1 MAGAKACGRSRNET
15 VWLENQELPAS
26 LGQGIRFPLAPEP
39 DFEIEDVA
47 KDMRR
52 FLRRS
57 IREGADFY
65 HRACDF
71 ENTAKEM
78 RRYLPRSLREVI
90 VDFSSGA
97 CEGKRLIEKV
107 RRLLRRID
115 KKEALSATAEE
126 RDWSRNDGTD
136 EESFIKAVSGGEI
149 MVIMVRAWTFGGD
162 KATLL
167 DKCMSIFEEISAE
180 IKGNPNHNH
189 IVMFAE
195 SFFNNICYGDSKIPL
210 TDDDVNNIFSAAEQK
225 FGQTPA
231 LISFC
236 FLHRFDVSN
245 NHWLGGW
252 QPPMQ
257 ILENKGSLGRYLDD
271 CYDIDKA
278 NVADHLVSTSNT
290 HIANYNVF
298 WWKGQR
304 IAVYRKGM
312 YASEVVDE
320 TADFVYEIGDWTTK
334 LLNTGN
340 DNINKFAE
348 VLFGKNPLIV
358 PRICADLSF
367 PFFEEKRQCNLDRFW
382 TSQLSKARLLLVS
395 ANGVPYY
402 PELIQQLLSSGTCHP
417 VLVLVDSQNAK
428 WGPKFAVMERPQSQI
443 HEIMDLMNY
452 MVHRVDL
459 RCSKV
464 TSRCC
469 SVQ

>member
-15 VWLENQELPAS
+15 IWLENQELSAA

-126 RDWSRNDGTD
+126 RDWSRNDLTD
-136 EESFIKAVSGGEI
+136 EQSFIEAVSEGEI

-195 SFFNNICYGDSKIPL
+195 SFFNNICYGNSKIPL

-252 QPPMQ
+252 TIPSWCPR
-257 ILENKGSLGRYLDD
+257 ENLVGYVKT
-271 CYDIDKA
+271 CYTYPKSIAGCLLSPSKCPI
-278 NVADHLVSTSNT
+278 

-298 WWKGQR
+298 WWKGRR
-304 IAVYRKGM
+304 IAVYRKGR
-312 YASEVVDE
+312 YVSEVAEGVFGDSE
-320 TADFVYEIGDWTTK
+320 KFIYEIGDWTTK
-334 LLNTGN
+334 LLNTDSVDVN
-340 DNINKFAE
+340 QFAN

-358 PRICADLSF
+358 PRICADLSW
-367 PFFEEKRQCNLDRFW
+367 PFMPWSKECSADRW
-382 TSQLSKARLLLVS
+382 IRQLSHAKLLLVS

-402 PELIQQLLSSGTCHP
+402 PEYNKEILSLFTESKP
-417 VLVLVDSQNAK
+417 VLVIVDSETDATK
-428 WGPKFAVMERPQSQI
+428 VKFAVVTPNKI
-443 HEIMDLMNY
+443 DLATAKSFNFIVRY
-452 MVHRVDL
+452 LNRKRLV
-459 RCSKV
+459 
-464 TSRCC
+464 
-469 SVQ
+469 